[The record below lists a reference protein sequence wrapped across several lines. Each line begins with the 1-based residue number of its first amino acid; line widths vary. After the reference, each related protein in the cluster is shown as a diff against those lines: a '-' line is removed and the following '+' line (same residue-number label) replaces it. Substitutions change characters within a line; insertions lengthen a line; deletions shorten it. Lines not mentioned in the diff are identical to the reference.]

1 MTTWPKNL
9 YFDLSPLEFL
19 SLIFNTSS
27 SKPKAPRDND
37 TKISVHTYIFLNL
50 PTKEC

>member
-9 YFDLSPLEFL
+9 YFDLSPEFL
-19 SLIFNTSS
+19 SQFFNTSS

-37 TKISVHTYIFLNL
+37 TKISVHTYIF
-50 PTKEC
+50 